1 VAYSSIA
8 QLGFIVLGIFSLD
21 DKGAQGALMQKVNHG
36 LVVAPLFFIIAVLS
50 ARAGSAVSLERM
62 GGMALRAP
70 VLAAFFLVITLAT
83 LAMPGSPNFVGEI
96 LILFGT
102 FEDNLVYGLV
112 ASTGVVLAAVYMI
125 RVFQRA
131 MHNRLVPGDEPV
143 DLGGLELMAI
153 VPVTLVVVAL
163 GVYPQLM
170 LDRTEE
176 TVATKVEP
184 AGTLAAERLHPEIS
198 VIR

>member
-1 VAYSSIA
+1 
-8 QLGFIVLGIFSLD
+8 
-21 DKGAQGALMQKVNHG
+21 
-36 LVVAPLFFIIAVLS
+36 
-50 ARAGSAVSLERM
+50 
-62 GGMALRAP
+62 
-70 VLAAFFLVITLAT
+70 
-83 LAMPGSPNFVGEI
+83 MPGTPNFTGEI